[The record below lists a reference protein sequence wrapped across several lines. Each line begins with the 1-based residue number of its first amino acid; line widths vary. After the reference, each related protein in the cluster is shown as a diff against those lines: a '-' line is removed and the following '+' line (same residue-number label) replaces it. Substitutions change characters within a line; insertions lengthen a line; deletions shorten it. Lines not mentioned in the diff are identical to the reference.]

1 MAVAALC
8 RWLALH
14 ERQPQ
19 PTQQHKLFAREGE
32 VAALAVVDL
41 LRTQAFAEKAGGAVY
56 VAHDEREVAEGK
68 DGFFSEHHVPSDSR
82 PSVLIRPD

>member
-32 VAALAVVDL
+32 IAALAVVDL

-56 VAHDEREVAEGK
+56 IARCEGEIAGAD
-68 DGFFSEHHVPSDSR
+68 DG
-82 PSVLIRPD
+82 L

>member
-32 VAALAVVDL
+32 IAALAVVDL
-41 LRTQAFAEKAGGAVY
+41 LRTQPFAEKAGGTVY
-56 VAHDEREVAEGK
+56 VADDEGEVAEVEYEGR
-68 DGFFSEHHVPSDSR
+68 GHGR
-82 PSVLIRPD
+82 VLVLFKVEEMI